1 MPSLIPGFEYDIF
14 ISYRHNDN
22 KTLAPKKADGW
33 VTEFVANLS
42 LELEATVKGK
52 VNIYFD
58 ENPHDGLL
66 ETQNVDES
74 LAPKLKSL
82 IFIPIVS
89 QTYCD
94 PESFAWVHE
103 FLAFNKVTATDKFGP
118 TVKLLSGNASN
129 RVLPVRIH
137 ELDIADIKI
146 LEEEL
151 KGKLRPIDFIFKSPG
166 VNRPLRANEDDPL
179 KNANHTLYRDQINKV
194 ANAVKDIIQALKN
207 FEKPRVEPSKPKT
220 DISLTQKV
228 KFHPSKRSL
237 FCLLPIWIEKQ
248 IRNTLVKAWLKSY

>member
-22 KTLAPKKADGW
+22 KTLAPKKSDGW

-66 ETQNVDES
+66 ETQNVDQS
-74 LAPKLKSL
+74 LSPKLNSL
-82 IFIPIVS
+82 ILIPVIS

-94 PESFAWVHE
+94 PQSFAWRYE
-103 FLAFNKVTATDKFGP
+103 LQAFGRMTASDRLGP
-118 TVKLLSGNASN
+118 TVKLLNGNVSN

-137 ELDIADIKI
+137 EIDAGDVKL

-151 KGKLRPIDFIFKSPG
+151 MGKLRPIDFIFKSPG
-166 VNRPLRANEDDPL
+166 VNRPLRPAEDDPL
-179 KNANHTLYRDQINKV
+179 KNGNHTIYRDQINKM
-194 ANAVKDIIQALKN
+194 
-207 FEKPRVEPSKPKT
+207 
-220 DISLTQKV
+220 
-228 KFHPSKRSL
+228 
-237 FCLLPIWIEKQ
+237 
-248 IRNTLVKAWLKSY
+248 